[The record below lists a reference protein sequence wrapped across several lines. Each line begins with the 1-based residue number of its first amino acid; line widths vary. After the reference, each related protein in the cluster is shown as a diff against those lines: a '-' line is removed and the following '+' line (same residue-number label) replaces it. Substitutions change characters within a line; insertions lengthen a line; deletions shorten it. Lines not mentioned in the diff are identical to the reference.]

1 MRGDS
6 SRIPFLII
14 QLWQYRTNE
23 LRQLLLPHYAV
34 LPYKH
39 LEDTMANVKFENIS
53 VSYGDHVVL
62 KNFSLEVESGAIMCL
77 VGPSGCGKTTLV
89 RCLLGLT
96 KPETGTITVGD
107 RCLFDAKKRIN
118 VSAEKRNIGIVFQ
131 DYAVW
136 PHMTVLENVSYPLKK
151 QRCDKKLIRERA
163 MKALEQVHMTEYA
176 NHLPGQLSGGQQQR
190 VAIARALVVE
200 SDIVV
205 MDEPI
210 TNLDAKLRE
219 EMLLEIRLIQ
229 KRLGATIL
237 YITHDQQS
245 ALQLCDKMA
254 IMEQNGN
261 LCQYG
266 SDEDIILHPANRF
279 TFEFIGVSNFIPL
292 IKENGQVFLDCGEKI
307 PYSDPVPDDIKSGV
321 TEIGVRL
328 NDVVFNHSSP
338 VKAIVTSR
346 IFLGSEYNYF
356 LKLGQKEI
364 RVQQSM
370 LDARTNGVVNEGESI
385 GIKFL
390 NARFY
395 DAKAVSSAETGKEA

>member
-1 MRGDS
+1 MKIVLEHLTKRFPNRNKKIKEDVIAANDLTFE
-6 SRIPFLII
+6 IPDGKLIG
-14 QLWQYRTNE
+14 
-23 LRQLLLPHYAV
+23 LL
-34 LPYKH
+34 
-39 LEDTMANVKFENIS
+39 
-53 VSYGDHVVL
+53 
-62 KNFSLEVESGAIMCL
+62 
-77 VGPSGCGKTTLV
+77 GPSGCGKSTTLNLISGLETPTEGHIYFGDNDV
-89 RCLLGLT
+89 TELPAENRGVGLVFQNYALYPHLTVEQNIVFPLGNLRGKDKLT
-96 KPETGTITVGD
+96 KEQMHEKAVEV
-107 RCLFDAKKRIN
+107 AKLVQI
-118 VSAEKRNIGIVFQ
+118 
-131 DYAVW
+131 D
-136 PHMTVLENVSYPLKK
+136 TLLERKPS
-151 QRCDKKLIRERA
+151 E
-163 MKALEQVHMTEYA
+163 
-176 NHLPGQLSGGQQQR
+176 LSGGQQQR

-254 IMEQNGN
+254 IMEQNGS

-292 IKENGQVFLDCGEKI
+292 LKENGQVYLDCGEKI
-307 PYSDPVPDDIKSGV
+307 PYSDPVPEDIKSGV
-321 TEIGVRL
+321 TELGVRL
-328 NDVVFNHSSP
+328 NDVVFDNSSP
-338 VKAIVTSR
+338 VKAVVTSR

-356 LKLGQKEI
+356 LKLGQREI

-370 LDARTNGVVNEGESI
+370 LDARTNGVVSEGEST
-385 GIKFL
+385 GIRFL

-395 DAKAVSSAETGKEA
+395 DAKSASSATAGKEA